1 MIFKFLKLIVSLL
14 LIVFITILIS
24 ETEGNTKIDWLGW
37 GIEIE
42 TSYLVLILAFFS
54 LILIFLDR
62 LWLMIIN
69 IPSAAISR
77 RDKKNR
83 QKVEQNLVKA
93 YLLASHGEH
102 KQAALEARMINKSI
116 LDKKLGKIILKHADT
131 IDDLKNENDNKNSD
145 KYLLS
150 LTNEKNT
157 SFIGYLALMKKEKD
171 LDKIYEYA
179 NEAFKIDPSSE
190 QVSKTLFLAA
200 IRLKNFKKALELSE
214 NTLLKNLFPDN
225 QLNIIL
231 SELNFLEGL
240 NILSKD
246 NKRAEKYLTKC
257 LEFNPG
263 HFQACLNLIKII
275 KGFSVRSKSMN
286 VLKKTF
292 FSSPNYDVLIEMVD
306 RSGSSNS
313 GEKVSFAKKIIKNN
327 SLSSDNKIFAKVLVA
342 KFSVSQEIWGEA
354 KSILETI
361 KESEMPKEGFEILAE
376 IASSQNNTNDVRT
389 YLKQAANT
397 KVGFGYLC
405 KSCGYDNGINDILC
419 PSCNDVGTISWGNNY
434 NQRQSSTS
442 IGIKKIV

>member
-14 LIVFITILIS
+14 LIVFIAILIS

-200 IRLKNFKKALELSE
+200 IRLKNC
-214 NTLLKNLFPDN
+214 LLYTSPSPRDN
-225 QLNIIL
+225 
-231 SELNFLEGL
+231 
-240 NILSKD
+240 
-246 NKRAEKYLTKC
+246 R
-257 LEFNPG
+257 
-263 HFQACLNLIKII
+263 
-275 KGFSVRSKSMN
+275 
-286 VLKKTF
+286 
-292 FSSPNYDVLIEMVD
+292 
-306 RSGSSNS
+306 
-313 GEKVSFAKKIIKNN
+313 
-327 SLSSDNKIFAKVLVA
+327 
-342 KFSVSQEIWGEA
+342 
-354 KSILETI
+354 
-361 KESEMPKEGFEILAE
+361 
-376 IASSQNNTNDVRT
+376 
-389 YLKQAANT
+389 
-397 KVGFGYLC
+397 
-405 KSCGYDNGINDILC
+405 
-419 PSCNDVGTISWGNNY
+419 
-434 NQRQSSTS
+434 
-442 IGIKKIV
+442 

>member
-1 MIFKFLKLIVSLL
+1 MIFKFLKLILSLL
-14 LIVFITILIS
+14 LIAFIAILIS
-24 ETEGNTKIDWLGW
+24 ETKGNTKIDWLGW
-37 GIEIE
+37 GVEIE
-42 TSYLVLILAFFS
+42 TSYLILVLAFFS

-62 LWLMIIN
+62 LWLMIMS
-69 IPSAAISR
+69 IPGSAISR
-77 RDKKNR
+77 RDRKNR

-102 KQAALEARMINKSI
+102 KQAAVEARMINKNT
-116 LDKKLGKIILKHADT
+116 LDKKLGDILLKHAEA
-131 IDDLKNENDNKNSD
+131 IDEMQNENDNKNSD

-157 SFIGYLALMKKEKD
+157 SFIGYLGLMKKEKD

-190 QVSKTLFLAA
+190 QVLKTFFLSS

-214 NTLLKNLFPDN
+214 NTLLKNSFPES
-225 QLNIIL
+225 QINIIL

-240 NILSKD
+240 NSLSKD
-246 NKRAEKYLTKC
+246 IKAAEKFFTKS
-257 LEFNPG
+257 LEFNQG
-263 HFQACLNLIKII
+263 NFQACLNLIKII

-286 VLKKTF
+286 FLKKTF
-292 FSSPNYDVLIEMVD
+292 LSCPNYDVLIEMVN

-327 SLSSDNKIFAKVLVA
+327 SLSYHNKIFAKVLIA

-354 KSILETI
+354 KNILETI
-361 KESEMPKEGFEILAE
+361 KESEMPKDGFEILAE
-376 IASSQNNTNDVRT
+376 ISSSKNNSNDVKI
-389 YLKQAANT
+389 YLKHAANS

-405 KSCGYDNGINDILC
+405 NNCGYDNGINDIIC
-419 PSCNDVGTISWGNNY
+419 PSCKDIGTISWDNNY
-434 NQRQSSTS
+434 NFKQLSTS
-442 IGIKKIV
+442 IGVKKIV

>member
-14 LIVFITILIS
+14 LIVFIAILIS

-150 LTNEKNT
+150 LTNCLLYT
-157 SFIGYLALMKKEKD
+157 SDAADD
-171 LDKIYEYA
+171 L
-179 NEAFKIDPSSE
+179 
-190 QVSKTLFLAA
+190 
-200 IRLKNFKKALELSE
+200 
-214 NTLLKNLFPDN
+214 
-225 QLNIIL
+225 
-231 SELNFLEGL
+231 
-240 NILSKD
+240 
-246 NKRAEKYLTKC
+246 
-257 LEFNPG
+257 
-263 HFQACLNLIKII
+263 
-275 KGFSVRSKSMN
+275 
-286 VLKKTF
+286 
-292 FSSPNYDVLIEMVD
+292 
-306 RSGSSNS
+306 
-313 GEKVSFAKKIIKNN
+313 
-327 SLSSDNKIFAKVLVA
+327 
-342 KFSVSQEIWGEA
+342 
-354 KSILETI
+354 
-361 KESEMPKEGFEILAE
+361 
-376 IASSQNNTNDVRT
+376 
-389 YLKQAANT
+389 
-397 KVGFGYLC
+397 
-405 KSCGYDNGINDILC
+405 
-419 PSCNDVGTISWGNNY
+419 
-434 NQRQSSTS
+434 
-442 IGIKKIV
+442 